1 MLAALWLAGC
11 APAPKSQPAADEP
24 IFTTAES
31 RAVISLLDAFQQWQS
46 MPEESLNRELAAA
59 NAAYVRDASDMAR
72 VRLALLLSMPNSSLH
87 NDARALSLLAAVQSG
102 ASAPASAS
110 GHPLRELALLL
121 QTQIVERI
129 RTVNEAVKRGDELA
143 QKLDA
148 LRKLEHSLIEREQ
161 KTRDK

>member
-11 APAPKSQPAADEP
+11 TPAPKSQPAAEEP

-59 NAAYVRDASDMAR
+59 NAAYVREASDVAR
-72 VRLALLLSMPNSSLH
+72 VRLAMLLSMPGSNLH

-102 ASAPASAS
+102 ALPPAP

-121 QTQIVERI
+121 QTQLVERM
-129 RTVNEAVKRGDELA
+129 RTVSEAVKRGDELA

-161 KTRDK
+161 KTHDK